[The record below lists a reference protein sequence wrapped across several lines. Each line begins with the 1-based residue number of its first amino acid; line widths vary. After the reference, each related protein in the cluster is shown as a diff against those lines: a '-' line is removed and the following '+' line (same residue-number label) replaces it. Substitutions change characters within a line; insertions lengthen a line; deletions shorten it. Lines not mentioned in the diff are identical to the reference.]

1 MGFTVSIVPL
11 PSGSVFVIGIQIK
24 SIDVPGIYRTK
35 RGKIYEKVEAPSRWV
50 LGRKLPILRIV
61 VKATETMVKAIISLR
76 KVNLTCPRHFNIE
89 SHVILQYVS
98 FGLRSPFPGY
108 GMVLTIEKQPEFL
121 GWGIVCPNR
130 AKARYACVI

>member
-1 MGFTVSIVPL
+1 MDFTVSIVPL

-24 SIDVPGIYRTK
+24 SIDVSGIYRTK
-35 RGKIYEKVEAPSRWV
+35 RGKIYENEEAPSRWV
-50 LGRKLPILRIV
+50 LGTKLPILRIL

-76 KVNLTCPRHFNIE
+76 RVNLTFPRHFNIE

-108 GMVLTIEKQPEFL
+108 GMVLTSSNHRETTEILRMGYCMPKL
-121 GWGIVCPNR
+121 G
-130 AKARYACVI
+130 